1 MPLGEAALR
10 SHGRGAC
17 HLVPGRLRWE
27 PRIHGRPLRCFGCG
41 NRPSRRRRGR
51 PTDDSH
57 WRQDF
62 ECLRGD
68 LSAASR
74 PAVRRQRR
82 PSTPPA
88 TPLRHQSRRDP
99 SHSRGVLEP
108 LASRGPSSSGTWS
121 ANELPR
127 LLLRC
132 TGRPDGHMNQTR
144 HENTATTSSHDRPAP
159 RAWPPR
165 AVRAT
170 DCVAARPN
178 CPTPPAFL
186 RARREAWP
194 KLTFGQ
200 VG

>member
-1 MPLGEAALR
+1 MEGTTECLCPELGEAALR

-17 HLVPGRLRWE
+17 HLVPGRLRWK

-41 NRPSRRRRGR
+41 NRPSRGRRGR
-51 PTDDSH
+51 PNDDSH

-68 LSAASR
+68 PSAASR

-132 TGRPDGHMNQTR
+132 TDRPDGHLNQTR
-144 HENTATTSSHDRPAP
+144 HENTATTSSYDRPAP
-159 RAWPPR
+159 RA
-165 AVRAT
+165 
-170 DCVAARPN
+170 
-178 CPTPPAFL
+178 
-186 RARREAWP
+186 
-194 KLTFGQ
+194 
-200 VG
+200 

>member
-1 MPLGEAALR
+1 MSKSWVLIGRNPRTTR
-10 SHGRGAC
+10 SRAGVESSGLPESLWARPSGLCAR
-17 HLVPGRLRWE
+17 PSGPERWRRR
-27 PRIHGRPLRCFGCG
+27 PRTPGRPLRCFGCG
-41 NRPSRRRRGR
+41 NRPSRGRRGR
-51 PTDDSH
+51 PNDDSH

-68 LSAASR
+68 PSAASR

-121 ANELPR
+121 ANEPPR

-132 TGRPDGHMNQTR
+132 TGRSDGHMNQTR
-144 HENTATTSSHDRPAP
+144 HENTATTSSYDRPAP
-159 RAWPPR
+159 RA
-165 AVRAT
+165 
-170 DCVAARPN
+170 
-178 CPTPPAFL
+178 
-186 RARREAWP
+186 
-194 KLTFGQ
+194 
-200 VG
+200 

>member
-1 MPLGEAALR
+1 MRRSRGVPLGEAALR

-17 HLVPGRLRWE
+17 RLVPGRSRWE

-41 NRPSRRRRGR
+41 NRPSRGRRGR
-51 PTDDSH
+51 PNDDSH

-68 LSAASR
+68 PSAASR

-132 TGRPDGHMNQTR
+132 TDRPDGHLNQTR
-144 HENTATTSSHDRPAP
+144 HENTATTSSYDRPAP
-159 RAWPPR
+159 RA
-165 AVRAT
+165 
-170 DCVAARPN
+170 
-178 CPTPPAFL
+178 
-186 RARREAWP
+186 
-194 KLTFGQ
+194 
-200 VG
+200 

>member
-1 MPLGEAALR
+1 MQAFHWSKFSDRRSQWDLRLGPSHGVHLREAALR

-17 HLVPGRLRWE
+17 HLVPGRLRWK

-68 LSAASR
+68 PSAASR

-132 TGRPDGHMNQTR
+132 TDRPDGHLNQTR
-144 HENTATTSSHDRPAP
+144 HENTATTSSYDRPAP
-159 RAWPPR
+159 CA
-165 AVRAT
+165 
-170 DCVAARPN
+170 
-178 CPTPPAFL
+178 
-186 RARREAWP
+186 
-194 KLTFGQ
+194 
-200 VG
+200 